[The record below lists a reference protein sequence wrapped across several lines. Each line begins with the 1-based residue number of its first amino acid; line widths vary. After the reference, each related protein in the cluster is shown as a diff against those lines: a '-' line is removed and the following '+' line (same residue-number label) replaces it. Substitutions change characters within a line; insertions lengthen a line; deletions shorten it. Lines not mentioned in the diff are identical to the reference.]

1 MKILLVE
8 DEKNLSNA
16 IKESLKDEYD
26 IEQAFDDK
34 EACLEIG
41 KMVEWD

>member
-1 MKILLVE
+1 MK
-8 DEKNLSNA
+8 KNLSNS

-26 IEQAFDDK
+26 IEQVFDDK